1 MTAAPDSR
9 RRTTPADVPATAVPR
24 PRAGAAGVLAGA
36 GALLAAELA
45 GRLVTGSTGPVVAVG
60 NAVVSWAPPTVRDTG
75 IGLFGTLDKPL
86 LVAGVL
92 VVSAVIA
99 ATAGRLHVRSAAA
112 GAAVVGALS
121 LLAALAVAVDVG
133 GSGVGGLV
141 TGATAFVVGAGL
153 LRALLGQQDAPPP
166 GRREFLQRASLL
178 GLALVAGGG
187 VLRALDQSGAVT
199 RARDLLRLAP
209 PVRPAPGN
217 LVAAELGLPG
227 LTPVVTSNASFYRID
242 TALVVPQVDPE
253 TWSLSIG
260 GMVQRPLR
268 FTLEELLA
276 LPQVEADITLQCV
289 SNEVGGD
296 LVGLARWQ
304 GVRLSDLLEQAGV
317 RPRGRAGRGPV
328 GGRLDR
334 RLPGGVRLRRP
345 LHDGRARDERR
356 AAARRARLPRS
367 SGRPRPLRLRV
378 GDQVARA
385 HHPHDLGRLR
395 RLLGASRLVQARPIK
410 VASRIDVPADLA
422 TVTRGP
428 VTVAGMAW
436 APGRGRGITRVQV
449 RVDGAGP
456 WLDTELADALSEDA
470 WRQWHLEWDA
480 SPGEHL
486 LEVRATDRTGDVQDG
501 RRVEPRPDGAT
512 GFHAVRVLVS

>member
-9 RRTTPADVPATAVPR
+9 RRTPPVPAAVPAVPR
-24 PRAGAAGVLAGA
+24 SRAGAAGVLAGA
-36 GALLAAELA
+36 GALLAAELLS
-45 GRLVTGSTGPVVAVG
+45 RLATGSTGPVVAVG
-60 NAVVSWAPPTVRDTG
+60 NAVVGWAPPSVRDTG

-92 VVSAVIA
+92 VISAVVA

-121 LLAALAVAVDVG
+121 VVAALAVVVDVG
-133 GSGVGGLV
+133 GSGLAGLV

-153 LRALLGQQDAPPP
+153 LRVLLGQQFAPPP
-166 GRREFLQRASLL
+166 GRREFLQRATVL

-187 VLRALDQSGAVT
+187 LLRALDRSGAVT
-199 RARDLLRLAP
+199 RARGLLRLAP

-217 LVAAELGLPG
+217 LAAAELGLPG
-227 LTPVVTSNASFYRID
+227 LTPVVTPNASFYRID

-260 GMVQRPLR
+260 GMVERPLR

-289 SNEVGGD
+289 SNEVGGP

-304 GVRLSDLLEQAGV
+304 GVRLSDLLERAGV
-317 RPRGRAGRGPV
+317 RPGAEQVVGRSVDGWT
-328 GGRLDR
+328 GGF
-334 RLPGGVRLRRP
+334 PI
-345 LHDGRARDERR
+345 EY
-356 AAARRARLPRS
+356 AAADRFTMVALGMNGELLPVDHGFPARLVVPGLYGYVSATKWLESITLTTWAGFNGYWVPRGWS
-367 SGRPRPLRLRV
+367 KRG
-378 GDQVARA
+378 
-385 HHPHDLGRLR
+385 
-395 RLLGASRLVQARPIK
+395 PIK

-449 RVDGAGP
+449 RVDGAGA
-456 WLDTELADALSEDA
+456 WLDTELAGALSEDA
-470 WRQWHLEWDA
+470 WRQWRLEWDA
-480 SPGEHL
+480 SPGEHV

-501 RRVEPRPDGAT
+501 RRAEPRPDGAT